1 LQRLNTLVSAY
12 FDAAGFRALKHEP
25 TCMNEWLAHLDRLIV
40 AMEGKDQR
48 EGQAMNRI
56 DELIVELC
64 SGWLEF

>member
-1 LQRLNTLVSAY
+1 
-12 FDAAGFRALKHEP
+12 
-25 TCMNEWLAHLDRLIV
+25 MNEWLAHLDRLIV